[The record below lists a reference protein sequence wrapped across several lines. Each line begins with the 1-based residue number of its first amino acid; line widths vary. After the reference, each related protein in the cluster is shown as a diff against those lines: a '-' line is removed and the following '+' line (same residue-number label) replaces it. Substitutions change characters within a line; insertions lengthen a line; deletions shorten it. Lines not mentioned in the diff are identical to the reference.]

1 MTDLTEFL
9 VPTSFIDSDH
19 PDVQRFAQKT
29 AGNAQT
35 DLDKAVR
42 LYYAVRDEIRYNAY
56 STEMNRE
63 GMRAST
69 TLKNGDA
76 FCIPKAI
83 LLAAVCRAQ
92 GIPAR
97 LAFADVRNHL
107 TSDRLKANM
116 NGSTVFVYH
125 GQTEI
130 YLESK
135 WVKCT
140 PAFNLQLC
148 EKIGI
153 YPLEFDGREDS
164 VFHPFDKAGNQ
175 HMEYLND
182 HGSYADMPY
191 EEFYNAML
199 KEYGHDYQNLDSI
212 KDLDADDFEAE
223 AYAG

>member
-1 MTDLTEFL
+1 MNNLNDYLQ
-9 VPTSFIDSDH
+9 PTFFIDSDKQAVKEYS
-19 PDVQRFAQKT
+19 DRIVADT
-29 AGNAQT
+29 IG
-35 DLDKAVR
+35 DCEKAVR
-42 LYYAVRDEIRYNAY
+42 LYYAVRDDIRYNAY
-56 STEMNRE
+56 SSEMSRQ
-63 GMRAST
+63 GMTAST
-69 TLKNGDA
+69 TLENGDA

-107 TSDRLKANM
+107 TSDRLKENM
-116 NGSTVFVYH
+116 NGSIVFVYH

-130 YLESK
+130 YIDDK

-140 PAFNLQLC
+140 PAFNLSLC

-153 YPLEFDGREDS
+153 FPLEFDGREDS
-164 VFHPFDKAGNQ
+164 VFHPFDTSGNK
-175 HMEYLND
+175 HMEYIND

-191 EEFYNAML
+191 EEFYNAMI
-199 KEYGHDYQNLDSI
+199 KEYGHGYQNLDNP
-212 KDLDADDFEAE
+212 DNLNADDFEAE